1 MTLFVAKHMKF
12 YFSSENYFEI
22 CSVKTRRMVEKMF
35 TCKIWKCSG
44 RLSKPSEGS
53 GLRHAHWGKPSHQM
67 RLRFRTLWLKQ
78 LLGSKGHI
86 FRSCRVLVPACVPIR
101 DLPGLYPQ
109 ALSTWF
115 ASLIHYSGVGC
126 FSGERT
132 PNSYTLFSI
141 FSLYPCY
148 FGDSFKLLISWLN
161 PILHMKNPITWPIV
175 AFFFIFSIL
184 SLYYLKNGST
194 AI

>member
-1 MTLFVAKHMKF
+1 MLP
-12 YFSSENYFEI
+12 NI
-22 CSVKTRRMVEKMF
+22 CSSISHLKTILKCALRKLGEWLRRCLNVRFEDAKQ
-35 TCKIWKCSG
+35 TL
-44 RLSKPSEGS
+44 RGS
-53 GLRHAHWGKPSHQM
+53 GLRHAHWGKPSHQTW
-67 RLRFRTLWLKQ
+67 LRFRTLWLKQ

-109 ALSTWF
+109 ALFTWF

-132 PNSYTLFSI
+132 PNSYTFFST

-148 FGDSFKLLISWLN
+148 FGDSFKLIISWLN
-161 PILHMKNPITWPIV
+161 PILHMRNRITWPIV
-175 AFFFIFSIL
+175 VFFFIFSIL
-184 SLYYLKNGST
+184 SLYYLK
-194 AI
+194 IDLQQPRKFI